1 MVVVEEISGPWQH
14 APRRFR
20 KILLYENAHTMK
32 SCARRSIYIVY
43 WN

>member
-20 KILLYENAHTMK
+20 KILLYET
-32 SCARRSIYIVY
+32 RTR
-43 WN
+43 